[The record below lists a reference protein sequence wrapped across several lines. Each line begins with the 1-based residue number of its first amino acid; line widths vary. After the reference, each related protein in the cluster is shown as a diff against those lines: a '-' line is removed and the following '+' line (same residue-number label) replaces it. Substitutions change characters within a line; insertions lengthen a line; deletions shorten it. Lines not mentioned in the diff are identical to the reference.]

1 MIYMKADWLRG
12 VYFNPAVGSGT
23 ASAQPV
29 CRSMPAEVPDL
40 GGICPE
46 RYSKRRRRGAGAWLL
61 AGLKIDIQIYL
72 KKYIMYI
79 TRYLILLL

>member
-1 MIYMKADWLRG
+1 MKADWPRG

-23 ASAQPV
+23 VSAQPV

-46 RYSKRRRRGAGAWLL
+46 RYSKRRGRGAGAWLL
-61 AGLKIDIQIYL
+61 ACLKIDQIYL
-72 KKYIMYI
+72 KRYIMYI
-79 TRYLILLL
+79 TRYLILLYIIM